1 MSPGEVVASALVLV
15 GSALALLAVLGHD
28 HLVAQAL
35 EAHAQ
40 DLDIVGDIVDD
51 QDTSRIA
58 HQAPRISRTLA
69 SIWRGL

>member
-1 MSPGEVVASALVLV
+1 MDRRQR
-15 GSALALLAVLGHD
+15 LLAVARRHD
-28 HLVAQAL
+28 LVAQAFQ
-35 EAHAQ
+35 AHAQ

-58 HQAPRISRTLA
+58 HQEPRISRTLA